1 MMLDWLGK
9 KNNNQQ
15 LKEIAQMIEDAID
28 KTIINPKT
36 RTSDIGGN
44 LSTTDFTDVLISNL
58 KK

>member
-1 MMLDWLGK
+1 
-9 KNNNQQ
+9 
-15 LKEIAQMIEDAID
+15 MIEDAID